1 MAAKLHP
8 HATLAMLAPVAAVVA
23 FATADVNAVGG
34 DPSPA
39 PSGPS
44 CGDTITAD
52 TKLTSDL
59 VDCPS
64 NGIVI
69 GADDITFDL
78 NGHTIAG
85 DDELVTRCPED
96 EPCDVGVANDG
107 HDGVTVRNGSVRDFA
122 SGLFVWMARENRIVD
137 VSSSSNQFFGFV
149 FAESTRSVIRGSSGD
164 ENPEPDG
171 DGIGVFASQ
180 HLRIVHNTFR
190 RNALGMHI
198 EGSTDVAIERNRL
211 SGNAHM
217 GILMEKSDGNRVRGN
232 RCTHNRECVVIAPG
246 SRNVVVRNRA
256 SRDGGGIAIEKGHGN
271 LVARN
276 LVLHPRWQGIRLGV
290 VNPAIGGTG
299 TIARGNVV
307 KGSGRD
313 AFLVARSDRH
323 GVLEGN
329 RAIAA
334 GDDGFDVRSSST
346 ALRRNRAVRNADLG
360 IEAVPG
366 VSDGGAN
373 TARHNRDPRQCT
385 HVSCRWR

>member
-8 HATLAMLAPVAAVVA
+8 HATLAMLLPVVA
-23 FATADVNAVGG
+23 LTATGVTAVGG
-34 DPSPA
+34 DLAPA
-39 PSGPS
+39 PSELS

-52 TKLTSDL
+52 TTLTSDL

-69 GADDITFDL
+69 GADDITLDL
-78 NGHTIAG
+78 NGHTVAG
-85 DDELVTRCPED
+85 DDELVASCPED
-96 EPCDVGVANDG
+96 EPCDVGVVNEG
-107 HDGVTVRNGSVRDFA
+107 HDGVTVQNGSVRDFA
-122 SGLFVWMARENRIVD
+122 SGLVVWSARENKILN
-137 VSSSSNQFFGFV
+137 VSSSSSQFFGFV
-149 FAESTRSVIRGSSGD
+149 IAESTRSVVRGSSGD
-164 ENPEPDG
+164 ENPRPDG
-171 DGIGVFASQ
+171 DGIGVFASR
-180 HLRIVHNTFR
+180 HLRIVDSTFR

-211 SGNAHM
+211 SGNADM
-217 GILMEKSDGNRVRGN
+217 GIFMEKSDGNRVRGN
-232 RCTHNRECVVIAPG
+232 RCTRNGECLVIAPG

-290 VNPAIGGTG
+290 VKPAIGGTG

-313 AFLVARSDRH
+313 AFLVARSDRR
-323 GVLEGN
+323 GVLKGN

-366 VSDGGAN
+366 VTDGGAN

-385 HVSCRWR
+385 HVSCR